1 MSHSYQD
8 IEPEFQYHKGETHDI
23 IEFQVKDFRKD
34 QLSVHFSSK
43 GVLIISGERPQEGGK
58 KIRFRKD
65 INPPKDCKPNE
76 IRAKLSSGV
85 LFITMPK
92 KVAPQPPQQDSLKQ
106 VQQQD
111 NGKLKQEG
119 GSSSE
124 EAKGAMATPNE
135 NAAMPKTESK
145 SFISGLKMEKKTAIK
160 VVANVTVVSL
170 VFVVLF
176 YVYKIYAPVIMHV

>member
-8 IEPEFQYHKGETHDI
+8 VEPEFQYHKGETHDI
-23 IEFQVKDFRKD
+23 IEFQVKDFKKD
-34 QLSVHFSSK
+34 QLRVHFSCK
-43 GVLIISGERPQEGGK
+43 GVLTVSGERPQEGSK
-58 KIRFRKD
+58 RIRFRKD
-65 INPPKDCKPNE
+65 INFPKDCEPNE

-85 LFITMPK
+85 LFITIPK
-92 KVAPQPPQQDSLKQ
+92 KDAPQPPQRDSLKQ

-111 NGKLKQEG
+111 NGKLKQG

-135 NAAMPKTESK
+135 NAAMPKPESK